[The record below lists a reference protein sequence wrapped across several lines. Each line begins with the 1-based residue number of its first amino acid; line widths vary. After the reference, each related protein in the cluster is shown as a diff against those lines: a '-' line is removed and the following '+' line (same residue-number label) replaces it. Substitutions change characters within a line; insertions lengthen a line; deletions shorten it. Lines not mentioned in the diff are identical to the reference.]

1 MYHFHR
7 IQPRY
12 GPDVEIDDTDSVI
25 TISDHRAYG
34 THDNNFMMLNNYS
47 EDFELE
53 EAVVNPE
60 DGVAEYLYDESGA
73 ESESVEDQTMKKP
86 SMKRTKLKDRSK
98 LLELNTRHE
107 KNIKSRPNSHSRYR
121 SENVDEFLK
130 LIQSS
135 HKTPSTPTI
144 QQYDQLMGADPDE
157 MFFRS
162 IVPDVKLLNQRDKGT
177 FKLRVQQMLHDML
190 YPPKEDEQETVTE
203 NNP

>member
-1 MYHFHR
+1 LPFYR

-12 GPDVEIDDTDSVI
+12 GPDVEIDDTDNVI
-25 TISDHRAYG
+25 TVSDHRAYG
-34 THDNNFMMLNNYS
+34 THDNSFMMLDNYN

-53 EAVVNPE
+53 EAGVNPE
-60 DGVAEYLYDESGA
+60 DGVAEYLCDESGG
-73 ESESVEDQTMKKP
+73 ESESVEDQTMKK
-86 SMKRTKLKDRSK
+86 SNMKRMKLEDRSQ
-98 LLELNTRHE
+98 LLELNTRHG

-121 SENVDEFLK
+121 SENVDEFIK
-130 LIQSS
+130 LIQSA
-135 HKTPSTPTI
+135 HKTQSVPTV

-190 YPPKEDEQETVTE
+190 YPPKEDEEETVTQ
-203 NNP
+203 NTN

>member
-1 MYHFHR
+1 
-7 IQPRY
+7 
-12 GPDVEIDDTDSVI
+12 
-25 TISDHRAYG
+25 
-34 THDNNFMMLNNYS
+34 MMLNNYS

-53 EAVVNPE
+53 EDVVNPE

-86 SMKRTKLKDRSK
+86 IMKRMKLEDRSQ
-98 LLELNTRHE
+98 LLELNTRLA
-107 KNIKSRPNSHSRYR
+107 KNVNSRPNSHSRHR

-130 LIQSS
+130 MVQSA
-135 HKTPSTPTI
+135 HETPSTQAI

-162 IVPDVKLLNQRDKGT
+162 IVPDVKLLNQRDKGA

-190 YPPKEDEQETVTE
+190 YPPKEDEQETVTH
-203 NNP
+203 NSP